1 MSIIIMGSE
10 KQREAP
16 FLQLS
21 NSIIRNSELSNQ
33 ALGILVRLLIFPKDW
48 KFSIRG
54 YQKAYPMSGEQKI
67 RTGLEELKEKGYI
80 TIKRKREKDGKLSE
94 QELTIFL
101 SEEARAQVRKKASDE
116 KTSDGKASDGKAS
129 DGKAGDGKASDG
141 IVSVVIV

>member
-54 YQKAYPMSGEQKI
+54 YQKAYPMSGDNGTYAISNSTAKYSIPICSQ
-67 RTGLEELKEKGYI
+67 
-80 TIKRKREKDGKLSE
+80 
-94 QELTIFL
+94 
-101 SEEARAQVRKKASDE
+101 A
-116 KTSDGKASDGKAS
+116 
-129 DGKAGDGKASDG
+129 
-141 IVSVVIV
+141 VS

>member
-80 TIKRKREKDGKLSE
+80 TIKRKRERRKTK
-94 QELTIFL
+94 
-101 SEEARAQVRKKASDE
+101 RAGTYNFSLGRSKSPGE
-116 KTSDGKASDGKAS
+116 KESQ
-129 DGKAGDGKASDG
+129 
-141 IVSVVIV
+141 

>member
-116 KTSDGKASDGKAS
+116 KASDEKPVMES
-129 DGKAGDGKASDG
+129 Q
-141 IVSVVIV
+141 

>member
-54 YQKAYPMSGEQKI
+54 YQKAYPMSGDNGTCAI
-67 RTGLEELKEKGYI
+67 SNSTA
-80 TIKRKREKDGKLSE
+80 KRFIPTCS
-94 QELTIFL
+94 Q
-101 SEEARAQVRKKASDE
+101 AAS
-116 KTSDGKASDGKAS
+116 
-129 DGKAGDGKASDG
+129 
-141 IVSVVIV
+141 

>member
-54 YQKAYPMSGEQKI
+54 YQKAYPMYGDSGTCAISNSTAKCFI
-67 RTGLEELKEKGYI
+67 PTC
-80 TIKRKREKDGKLSE
+80 S
-94 QELTIFL
+94 
-101 SEEARAQVRKKASDE
+101 QVAS
-116 KTSDGKASDGKAS
+116 
-129 DGKAGDGKASDG
+129 
-141 IVSVVIV
+141 